1 MRLRKPPLGV
11 VNHLKSL
18 PAIHKSVITPGPKL
32 KLEIS
37 AETVIFNTWH
47 TQNNSIIFL
56 YICNY
61 PFPM

>member
-37 AETVIFNTWH
+37 AEKQSSLTLGTPKTI
-47 TQNNSIIFL
+47 L
-56 YICNY
+56 
-61 PFPM
+61 